1 VGKWEGETLVV
12 HTLALDERAWLDEWG
27 IPFSSEAK
35 FEERWR
41 RTAPD
46 KLELTLKI
54 TDPVYYTRPWTSD
67 AKVYS
72 LQPKGELIEMIFA
85 PIDEK
90 EFNDRVRDPA
100 AGKN

>member
-1 VGKWEGETLVV
+1 
-12 HTLALDERAWLDEWG
+12 
-27 IPFSSEAK
+27 
-35 FEERWR
+35 
-41 RTAPD
+41 
-46 KLELTLKI
+46 
-54 TDPVYYTRPWTSD
+54 
-67 AKVYS
+67 VYS